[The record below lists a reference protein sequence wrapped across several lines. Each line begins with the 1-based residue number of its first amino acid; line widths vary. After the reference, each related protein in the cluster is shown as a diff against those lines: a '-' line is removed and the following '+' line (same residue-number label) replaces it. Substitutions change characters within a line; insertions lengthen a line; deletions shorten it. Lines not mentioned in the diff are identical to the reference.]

1 LFLQH
6 RNALGNKLLAAL
18 PRADRE
24 RLLEHAE
31 PVRLALREVIAER
44 DSRATHAWF
53 PLTAFLSKVVP
64 ADRGQLEVGLV
75 GFEGLLGLPL
85 ILGAD
90 SWRVDAVVQ
99 GEGDALRIPA
109 REFRRQLEQ
118 SAALRRYA
126 GRYAY
131 VVMSQLAQNAVCN
144 RFHVV
149 EQRLARWL
157 LMSADRARSLN
168 FDVTH
173 AFLGMILGVR
183 RVGVTQAARALS
195 DRGLIEYARG
205 RMVIRD
211 RRALQGAACAC
222 YRIDFDAYRNTM
234 LL

>member
-1 LFLQH
+1 MLLHH

-31 PVRLALREVIAER
+31 PMRLGLRDVIAEHG
-44 DSRATHAWF
+44 SRVTHAWF

-64 ADRGQLEVGLV
+64 ADRGKLEVGLV

-85 ILGAD
+85 ALGVD
-90 SWRVDAVVQ
+90 VSRVDAVVQ

-109 REFRRQLEQ
+109 RAFRKQLEQ
-118 SAALRRYA
+118 SAALRRLA
-126 GRYAY
+126 GRYAH
-131 VVMSQLAQNAVCN
+131 VVMEQLAQNAVCN

-168 FDVTH
+168 FEVTH

-183 RVGVTQAARALS
+183 RVGVTHAARALS
-195 DRGLIEYARG
+195 ERGLIEYERG
-205 RMVIRD
+205 RITIRD
-211 RRALQGAACAC
+211 RRALQGAACDC
-222 YRIDFDAYRNTM
+222 YRIDVESYRDT
-234 LL
+234 LLL

>member
-1 LFLQH
+1 MFLHH
-6 RNALGNKLLAAL
+6 RNALSNKLLAAL

-24 RLLEHAE
+24 RFLEDAE
-31 PVRLALREVIAER
+31 PVRLALRDVIAER
-44 DSRATHAWF
+44 GGFVTHAWF

-64 ADRGQLEVGLV
+64 ADRGPLEVGLV
-75 GFEGLLGLPL
+75 GFEGFLGLPL
-85 ILGAD
+85 ALGVE
-90 SWRVDAVVQ
+90 SSRLGAVVQ

-109 REFRRQLEQ
+109 RAFRKQLEQ
-118 SAALRRYA
+118 SAALRRLT
-126 GRYAY
+126 GRYAH
-131 VVMSQLAQNAVCN
+131 VVMSQLTQNAVCN

-168 FDVTH
+168 FEVTH

-195 DRGLIEYARG
+195 ERGLIDYTRG
-205 RMVIRD
+205 RIVVTD
-211 RRALQGAACAC
+211 RRGLQGAACAC
-222 YRIDFDAYRNTM
+222 YRIDLETYRDTM

>member
-1 LFLQH
+1 MFLQH
-6 RNALGNKLLAAL
+6 RNAPSNKLLAAL

-24 RLLEHAE
+24 RLLADAE
-31 PVRLALREVIAER
+31 PVRLALRELILQRGDAM
-44 DSRATHAWF
+44 THAWF
-53 PLTAFLSKVVP
+53 PLTAFVSKVVP

-75 GFEGLLGLPL
+75 GFEGFLGLPL
-85 ILGAD
+85 ALGVR
-90 SWRVDAVVQ
+90 SSRLDAVVQ

-109 REFRRQLEQ
+109 RQFRKHLEE
-118 SAALRRYA
+118 SPTLRRLAGCYA
-126 GRYAY
+126 H
-131 VVMSQLAQNAVCN
+131 VIMSQLTQNAVCN

-168 FDVTH
+168 FEVTH

-183 RVGVTQAARALS
+183 RVGVTHAARALS
-195 DRGLIEYARG
+195 ERGLIEYQRG
-205 RMVIRD
+205 RIVITD

-222 YRIDFDAYRNTM
+222 YRVDLETYRDTM

>member
-1 LFLQH
+1 LFLHH
-6 RNALGNKLLAAL
+6 RNALSNKLLAAL

-24 RLLEHAE
+24 RLLDHAE
-31 PVRLALREVIAER
+31 PMRLELREVIAER
-44 DSRATHAWF
+44 GSRLTHAWF

-75 GFEGLLGLPL
+75 GFEGFLGVPL
-85 ILGAD
+85 ALGVDA
-90 SWRVDAVVQ
+90 SRLDAVVQ
-99 GEGDALRIPA
+99 GEGDALRVPA
-109 REFRRQLEQ
+109 SKFRKHLAE
-118 SAALRRYA
+118 SAALRRLT
-126 GRYAY
+126 GRYAH
-131 VVMSQLAQNAVCN
+131 VVMSQLTQNAVCN

-168 FDVTH
+168 FEVTH

-183 RVGVTQAARALS
+183 RVGVTHAARALS
-195 DRGLIEYARG
+195 ERGLIEYERG
-205 RMVIRD
+205 RMLIRD

-222 YRIDFDAYRNTM
+222 YRVDLETYRDTM

>member
-1 LFLQH
+1 MFLHH
-6 RNALGNKLLAAL
+6 RNALSNKLLAAL
-18 PRADRE
+18 PRADRQW
-24 RLLEHAE
+24 LLDHAE
-31 PVRLALREVIAER
+31 PVRLELREVITEHG
-44 DSRATHAWF
+44 SRITHAWF

-64 ADRGQLEVGLV
+64 ADRGRLEVGLV
-75 GFEGLLGLPL
+75 GFEGFLGLPL
-85 ILGAD
+85 VLGVET
-90 SWRVDAVVQ
+90 SRLDAVVQ

-118 SAALRRYA
+118 SASLRRYA
-126 GRYAY
+126 GRYAH
-131 VVMSQLAQNAVCN
+131 VVMSQLSQNAVCN

-195 DRGLIEYARG
+195 ERGLIEYERG

-211 RRALQGAACAC
+211 RRALQGAACGC
-222 YRIDFDAYRNTM
+222 YRSDLETYRDTM

>member
-1 LFLQH
+1 MFLHH
-6 RNALGNKLLAAL
+6 RNALGNTLLAAL

-24 RLLEHAE
+24 RLLERAE
-31 PVRLALREVIAER
+31 PVHLPLKEVIAER
-44 DSRATHAWF
+44 GNRISHAWF
-53 PLTAFLSKVVP
+53 PLTAFFSKVVP

-85 ILGAD
+85 ALGVEN
-90 SWRVDAVVQ
+90 SRLDAVVQ
-99 GEGDALRIPA
+99 GEGEALRISA
-109 REFRRQLEQ
+109 RDFRRQLEQ
-118 SAALRRYA
+118 SAALRRVT
-126 GRYAY
+126 GRYAH
-131 VVMSQLAQNAVCN
+131 VVMSQLTQNAVCN

-168 FDVTH
+168 FEVTH

-183 RVGVTQAARALS
+183 RVGVTHAARALS

-211 RRALQGAACAC
+211 RRALQGAACGC
-222 YRIDFDAYRNTM
+222 YRADLDTYRET
-234 LL
+234 LLR